1 MKSHCIEYRYL
12 NIQKKNLKKK
22 FDKNKNKKFDG
33 ERYKSIKLHVMISIL
48 AVGATRL
55 LDFDL

>member
-1 MKSHCIEYRYL
+1 MKSHCIEYRYI
-12 NIQKKNLKKK
+12 NIQKKIKKK
-22 FDKNKNKKFDG
+22 IDKNKNKKIDG

-55 LDFDL
+55 LDFDF